1 MDQKFL
7 VRNVSL
13 TYFPPPNLA
22 TITLPTNFVMP
33 PKKRAPPA
41 SASASASA
49 SKRPRR
55 AAAASAYTPGAFSEE
70 TLQEDSSRN
79 PQPAAA
85 APARKNPK
93 TAVSP
98 AGAGAGGVA
107 PLPQPAK
114 PCNPAK
120 DRDARGRLKFA
131 GHAEFRPN
139 LTPRDMLTRGMHG
152 GIYFHPKGGKPGVLY
167 PRDKFPEGI
176 PGVTADEFP
185 SEWFD
190 GVEERLFRSRTY
202 STKNNKYGVKS
213 GLDQVGW
220 ETSGWIHPIDPRGWT
235 QWYFRFFQGR
245 RLTGGEDERQ
255 ISRWTG
261 VCGPKGRWK
270 RNLLNKIVAAA
281 SQRRVEPHTLL
292 DDHTISPVV
301 RQTLLHWGKS
311 TSHGAQTAIT
321 NNLTH

>member
-1 MDQKFL
+1 M
-7 VRNVSL
+7 
-13 TYFPPPNLA
+13 
-22 TITLPTNFVMP
+22 
-33 PKKRAPPA
+33 
-41 SASASASA
+41 
-49 SKRPRR
+49 
-55 AAAASAYTPGAFSEE
+55 
-70 TLQEDSSRN
+70 
-79 PQPAAA
+79 
-85 APARKNPK
+85 
-93 TAVSP
+93 
-98 AGAGAGGVA
+98 
-107 PLPQPAK
+107 
-114 PCNPAK
+114 
-120 DRDARGRLKFA
+120 
-131 GHAEFRPN
+131 
-139 LTPRDMLTRGMHG
+139 
-152 GIYFHPKGGKPGVLY
+152 
-167 PRDKFPEGI
+167 
-176 PGVTADEFP
+176 TADEFP

-311 TSHGAQTAIT
+311 P
-321 NNLTH
+321 L